1 MNWGL
6 GAHLSD
12 GDSCR
17 QSRPPVGRRRG

>member
-17 QSRPPVGRRRG
+17 QGRPPVGRRRG